1 MTISTIHGVLLFDK
15 PLGWSSNKAVQTVK
29 RRLRVHKVGHTGTL
43 DPLATGLLPLCIGEA
58 TKFGQGLLDADKTYV
73 AVMQLG
79 QVTSTGD
86 REGEVMSEQAVPTI
100 DQGLLGRLERHFTG
114 VSQQIPPMYS
124 ALKHQGQALYQLARQ
139 GQTIERAP
147 RTIVIHRLSLHKLND
162 TQLQLEVS
170 CGKGTYIRTLAEDIG
185 AMIGCGAHLA
195 SLRRTAVGSLPMN
208 VMVGMD
214 QLQQPD
220 QWQSYLLPIDSCVL
234 ALPRLELDESQVARL
249 LWGQVV
255 LLAVPTE
262 MGVYRLY
269 NAQQQFLGV
278 AEVQVD
284 GRLLAK
290 RLMAIEHLRAGDPR
304 CAG

>member
-1 MTISTIHGVLLFDK
+1 MTIATIHGVLLFDK

-29 RRLRVHKVGHTGTL
+29 RCLRVHKVGHTGTL

-58 TKFGQGLLDADKTYV
+58 TKFGQGLLDADKTYQ

-86 REGEVMSEQAVPTI
+86 KEGEIVSEQAVPAI
-100 DQGLLGRLERHFTG
+100 DQHLLDRLAQQFTG
-114 VSQQIPPMYS
+114 LSQQIPPMYS
-124 ALKHQGQALYQLARQ
+124 ALKHQGKALYQLARQ

-147 RTIVIHRLSLHKLND
+147 RTIVIHQLRLHKLND
-162 TQLQLEVS
+162 TQLHIDVRCS
-170 CGKGTYIRTLAEDIG
+170 KGTYIRTLAEDIG
-185 AMIGCGAHLA
+185 VVIGCGAHLA

-208 VMVGMD
+208 AMVGME

-220 QWQSYLLPIDSCVL
+220 QWRSALLPIDSCVQ
-234 ALPRLELDESQVARL
+234 ALPCLVLDESQVMRL
-249 LWGQVV
+249 LWGQMV
-255 LLAVPTE
+255 LLAVPTDV
-262 MGVYRLY
+262 GIYRLY

-290 RLMAIEHLRAGDPR
+290 RLINNNAISL
-304 CAG
+304 C